1 MSRSTPLPRDRYER
15 GSPGPLTVPNRDRGR
30 HGDTNLPPLREAVPE
45 IRSADPNDR
54 NYSSYARELND
65 KAPGPGF
72 YPPTPSLGPSPPSS
86 RSRFPPSG
94 SSSSSS
100 PRSSNGNHIH
110 EPHDRSRMPSELHL
124 PMHAGPPSRSSGSPA
139 ARTFADN
146 RHLGSSNADPRGGT
160 PDRGPML
167 NGKSSDS
174 SSLPPIHRL
183 TQPASSSYMHSQLPP
198 MNPGGRPPMETTYTR
213 SLPPQ
218 PPHMDPRYAQ
228 SVGYMPQS
236 HDPYAQSGQQVQFHN
251 VDVGENRNKKRRG
264 NLPKQTTDILRAWL
278 HEHLDHAY
286 PSEEQKQHLIRETGL
301 TDKQVSNWFINA
313 RRRNLPRLVG
323 QAQAESKLM
332 AKQPSSSR
340 SPDEK
345 SSPRRR

>member
-1 MSRSTPLPRDRYER
+1 MHISDEMQ
-15 GSPGPLTVPNRDRGR
+15 
-30 HGDTNLPPLREAVPE
+30 AIPE

-54 NYSSYARELND
+54 IYSSYARELND

-72 YPPTPSLGPSPPSS
+72 YPPTPSLGPSPPNS
-86 RSRFPPSG
+86 RSQFPP

-100 PRSSNGNHIH
+100 RHRSSNGNHHH

-139 ARTFADN
+139 AGNYAETR
-146 RHLGSSNADPRGGT
+146 
-160 PDRGPML
+160 RGPLM
-167 NGKSSDS
+167 NGKSPES
-174 SSLPPIHRL
+174 SSLPPIHQL
-183 TQPASSSYMHSQLPP
+183 TQPAGSYMPSRLPP
-198 MNPGGRPPMETTYTR
+198 MENSYPR

-228 SVGYMPQS
+228 AGGYMPHP
-236 HDPYAQSGQQVQFHN
+236 HDSYAPPGQQVQFQN
-251 VDVGENRNKKRRG
+251 VDVGEKSNKKRRG
-264 NLPKQTTDILRAWL
+264 NLPKQTTDVLRGWL

-286 PSEEQKQHLIRETGL
+286 PSEDQKQKLIQQTGL
-301 TDKQVSNWFINA
+301 SEKQVSNWFINA

-332 AKQPSSSR
+332 AKQPSASQ
-340 SPDEK
+340 SPREGD
-345 SSPRRR
+345 SPRR

>member
-15 GSPGPLTVPNRDRGR
+15 GSPGPLAVPSRDRGR
-30 HGDTNLPPLREAVPE
+30 HSDTNLPPLREAIPE

-86 RSRFPPSG
+86 RSRFPPGG
-94 SSSSSS
+94 SSSSSQ
-100 PRSSNGNHIH
+100 RSSNGNRLH
-110 EPHDRSRMPSELHL
+110 ESHDRSRLPSELHL

-139 ARTFADN
+139 ARTYADN
-146 RHLGSSNADPRGGT
+146 RHLGSSNADRRVGT
-160 PDRGPML
+160 PDRGPMM
-167 NGKSSDS
+167 NGKSPES

-183 TQPASSSYMHSQLPP
+183 TQPAGSSYMPSQLPP
-198 MNPGGRPPMETTYTR
+198 MNPGGRPAMENSY
-213 SLPPQ
+213 LPPQ
-218 PPHMDPRYAQ
+218 PPHMDPRYTQ
-228 SVGYMPQS
+228 SAGYMPQS

-251 VDVGENRNKKRRG
+251 VEVGENRNKKRRG

-278 HEHLDHAY
+278 HDHLDHAY

-340 SPDEK
+340 SPDERD
-345 SSPRRR
+345 SPRRR